1 VFGPD
6 ININREYIG
15 PGLFDKLDNQNFGNR
30 ALYSFAQNMFFGNGR
45 DYIQPLDAPTERG
58 GKFADAL
65 GAGAAV
71 GADFALTA
79 PVAALAAGALPARLA
94 PAIAGAMTKAK
105 VPVAL
110 ANRLAPGVIQT
121 PMTFAGQAALSGED
135 PAKAAMM
142 GLAFSLLPGAPVV
155 RNIAAN
161 PVGAQAVNIG
171 ALTALNKAEGLP
183 WGESISNAVATDI
196 GLKIGNAMVGPQPG
210 LRRSPAEMELAN
222 VERAQKLAEIERQIA
237 AAEGQ
242 ASIKDMSAQQEA
254 ARRAALM
261 ESTPVEPQ
269 MVRPPSEISDAA
281 LQRLIASR
289 VRAAD
294 AEVTAQRE
302 ALRAQADQAAP
313 DMGGMPGTGSGI
325 GLERRAEI
333 MAMEEQARIA
343 EERGLVM
350 PQEPR
355 PIPTNEQLGIRWRDG
370 AAQEQPPAAV
380 LPAQGPVDA
389 VRDQY
394 GRPILPPEKD
404 SRPLEVPTI
413 IEPKKEAPAPQPDP
427 EPARGPNN
435 LVDQRG
441 WPSAGAEA
449 EAPRR
454 GPQEIVVDGVRYQPV
469 LSEQDRTLAL
479 REAPKRS
486 EPAPPT
492 LIEATQPPN
501 VSPSGLVDSR
511 GWPSAG
517 TAVEAPK
524 RNLSV
529 VAPDAPRTTDAP
541 NLSATAPS
549 RIIDPTAPNPRRRGD
564 IQLGSGLGGGG
575 EAWKFK
581 ELRGAISEAGRR
593 LGTALSTSDAK
604 IAEGLL
610 KAYTPGQK
618 DSEFMAMPGVREALM
633 KSDSPNE
640 VWAMFKDA
648 AANRPDPT
656 TPPSGGRG
664 RTPLKPA
671 KNATVASLREAS
683 TKPRANNKVSEAVQ
697 PFLNGEADVPTMA
710 GNLGKTGAVTER
722 AKELEIRKKLRAER
736 DAAKQKAKDAG
747 EKFDTR
753 GYYGGRTVKQEAE
766 YRILKEELDPNF
778 ATYSAEQRD
787 ARDGG
792 GKSNLDIS
800 VDRAKLH
807 NEAYVLQGMGG
818 GEVGAKNP
826 LDNLIRTTEDSR
838 SISNKYTDDVSIR
851 ADQLLKKHGI
861 KLGDKDGALVGPF
874 IEAAKDTP
882 LDQFAATPEGQ
893 KILAGA
899 KNPTKVVE
907 VAKEVADIYETVLND
922 HNAVAEAIGEPKMN
936 RLDGY
941 FSKYGKRPS
950 WWRIDQKIAESYRGP
965 EGSTTW
971 YPSLEPSG
979 TAKKS
984 DSHVKHRT
992 GREINRDW
1000 DLTRNLHRYIA
1011 EEGSFIGGAVGIHNA
1026 YKYAK
1031 LLEYDGHTNAA
1042 RIIRDYAQSTF
1053 NRAESGVMN
1062 PLDRLVT
1069 QGGVPNV
1076 IGDYFKW
1083 NYDRLADAM
1092 FTLNIPWNII
1102 VQPSSAGFVT
1112 AAGSPKDSIKGAAIK
1127 MSPEFRKFVDE
1138 QVFSR
1143 KIKGRSGGS
1152 VGDIGQSE
1160 KVTGT
1165 DTGLTKLK
1173 KKGQFVNEVIE
1184 REIDYYA
1191 AAVGM
1196 EHGKR
1201 LGLEGRELT
1210 DFMSDYIRKTQD
1222 VYHRQDRP
1230 MAVRSKAFNVAF
1242 PFMGYAFNAKSNLQ
1256 ENLGIGRRG
1265 AYKIRPTVQSRAW
1278 YGARLAISG
1287 AVAGAIGKMIAN
1299 RDELYGP
1306 SMLPMYDVLTGGG
1319 PGKGMLGPANVYA
1332 GDMKMFKD
1340 IADGK
1345 YGPALASGI
1354 RRRVPFGRMVSDL
1367 LMADY
1372 FLEDPRAPFQL
1383 QEDEY
1388 PQALVFGVWS
1398 TPSGKKYLEELKKR
1412 DPSLLERIMD
1422 TGEEEPTT
1430 YGRQLNTRSTRGRE
1444 AARPRELT
1452 RRKMN

>member
-1 VFGPD
+1 MT
-6 ININREYIG
+6 
-15 PGLFDKLDNQNFGNR
+15 
-30 ALYSFAQNMFFGNGR
+30 AQE
-45 DYIQPLDAPTERG
+45 I
-58 GKFADAL
+58 ADARARTPRL
-65 GAGAAV
+65 GA
-71 GADFALTA
+71 
-79 PVAALAAGALPARLA
+79 
-94 PAIAGAMTKAK
+94 
-105 VPVAL
+105 
-110 ANRLAPGVIQT
+110 
-121 PMTFAGQAALSGED
+121 
-135 PAKAAMM
+135 
-142 GLAFSLLPGAPVV
+142 
-155 RNIAAN
+155 
-161 PVGAQAVNIG
+161 IG
-171 ALTALNKAEGLP
+171 
-183 WGESISNAVATDI
+183 
-196 GLKIGNAMVGPQPG
+196 
-210 LRRSPAEMELAN
+210 
-222 VERAQKLAEIERQIA
+222 
-237 AAEGQ
+237 
-242 ASIKDMSAQQEA
+242 
-254 ARRAALM
+254 
-261 ESTPVEPQ
+261 
-269 MVRPPSEISDAA
+269 
-281 LQRLIASR
+281 
-289 VRAAD
+289 
-294 AEVTAQRE
+294 
-302 ALRAQADQAAP
+302 
-313 DMGGMPGTGSGI
+313 
-325 GLERRAEI
+325 
-333 MAMEEQARIA
+333 
-343 EERGLVM
+343 
-350 PQEPR
+350 
-355 PIPTNEQLGIRWRDG
+355 
-370 AAQEQPPAAV
+370 
-380 LPAQGPVDA
+380 
-389 VRDQY
+389 
-394 GRPILPPEKD
+394 
-404 SRPLEVPTI
+404 
-413 IEPKKEAPAPQPDP
+413 
-427 EPARGPNN
+427 
-435 LVDQRG
+435 
-441 WPSAGAEA
+441 
-449 EAPRR
+449 
-454 GPQEIVVDGVRYQPV
+454 
-469 LSEQDRTLAL
+469 
-479 REAPKRS
+479 
-486 EPAPPT
+486 
-492 LIEATQPPN
+492 
-501 VSPSGLVDSR
+501 
-511 GWPSAG
+511 
-517 TAVEAPK
+517 
-524 RNLSV
+524 
-529 VAPDAPRTTDAP
+529 
-541 NLSATAPS
+541 
-549 RIIDPTAPNPRRRGD
+549 
-564 IQLGSGLGGGG
+564 GGGG
-575 EAWKFK
+575 EAWKFR
-581 ELRGAISEAGRR
+581 ELRDAISEAGRR

-610 KAYTPGQK
+610 KAYAPGQK